1 MVDTTISA
9 WIKIICVN
17 MKNYMNNKWMPWCV
31 W

>member
-17 MKNYMNNKWMPWCV
+17 IKNDINNK
-31 W
+31 